1 MALEMQLRQ
10 AIRDAVN
17 RPSRKPFHWGGL
29 AGYRQLEAMA
39 HTLHM
44 LLSTEGEKA
53 YLQRLVSQIDR
64 VLEKNGALVADLQA
78 AYNWVG
84 HIAACLRYPPASFG
98 QEELCSQQ
106 VADEMCALMQHFRPD
121 FKRQPAQSA
130 LYHAWRHHWYS
141 YGAHLLHC
149 YDISGLPPDNLQ
161 IEALFGHLRRHQRR
175 ISGRSSTKE
184 LRNHGHYQVLFMAE
198 SDEDLL
204 RQIQAVPLAQYQAHR
219 RQMNSTQTPDQ
230 FLSCLHHDP
239 VAAMQRWSQQYVA
252 RCAQVRVAP
261 AVLAVPGLLHTD

>member
-1 MALEMQLRQ
+1 
-10 AIRDAVN
+10 
-17 RPSRKPFHWGGL
+17 
-29 AGYRQLEAMA
+29 
-39 HTLHM
+39 M
-44 LLSTEGEKA
+44 LLSTEGERA
-53 YLQRLVSQIDR
+53 SPAAIRTQVEPCPGEERGV
-64 VLEKNGALVADLQA
+64 VADLQA

-84 HIAACLRYPPASFG
+84 HIAACLRYPPASFE

-106 VADEMCALMQHFRPD
+106 VADEMCALLQQFRPD

-198 SDEDLL
+198 SDDDLL
-204 RQIQAVPLAQYQAHR
+204 RQ
-219 RQMNSTQTPDQ
+219 SK
-230 FLSCLHHDP
+230 
-239 VAAMQRWSQQYVA
+239 
-252 RCAQVRVAP
+252 RCPWPNIKPIGVR
-261 AVLAVPGLLHTD
+261 